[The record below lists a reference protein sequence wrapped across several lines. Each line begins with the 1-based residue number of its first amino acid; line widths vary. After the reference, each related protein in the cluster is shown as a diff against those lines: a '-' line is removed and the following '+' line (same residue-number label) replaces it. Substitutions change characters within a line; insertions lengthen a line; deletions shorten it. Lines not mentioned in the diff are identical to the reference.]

1 MIFILPYWV
10 TKAIRDNNVILFNW
24 KTNNSV
30 KIHDVYH
37 PIYDFKIE
45 NNIFIEDID
54 NNKYRDDINW
64 LISSDFI
71 VDEKKYIKSRFNLDS
86 LFNKKRLCCTKI
98 S

>member
-10 TKAIRDNNVILFNW
+10 TKAIRDNKVILFNW

-45 NNIFIEDID
+45 IIFVLKILTIINIEMI
-54 NNKYRDDINW
+54 
-64 LISSDFI
+64 LIG
-71 VDEKKYIKSRFNLDS
+71 
-86 LFNKKRLCCTKI
+86 
-98 S
+98 

>member
-37 PIYDFKIE
+37 PIYYFKIE
-45 NNIFIEDID
+45 NNICIEDID

-71 VDEKKYIKSRFNLDS
+71 VDEKNI
-86 LFNKKRLCCTKI
+86 
-98 S
+98 